1 MSYSDPITTVY
12 SYGNHDFGTASE
24 TFRFKGP
31 AGKKGYIV
39 DVNVSATETFTA
51 TTTEG
56 AVKIGSAEGGAQYVN
71 MGLGTLAD
79 KATQNASDTAADIV
93 LRDLP
98 ADTGIWVQFLA
109 PTGGTPAGMAD
120 VQIIVNWY

>member
-1 MSYSDPITTVY
+1 MSYSNPVTAVY
-12 SYGNHDFGTASE
+12 SYGEHDFGAASE

-31 AGKKGYIV
+31 AGKKGYLV
-39 DVNVSATETFTA
+39 DVNVSATEVFTN

-56 AVKIGSAEGGAQYVN
+56 AVKVGSAEAGAQYVN

-79 KATQNASDTAADIV
+79 KATQNASDTAADVV

-98 ADTGIWVQFLA
+98 ADTAIWVQLLA
-109 PTGGTPAGMAD
+109 PTGGTPSGKGF